1 MKLLLAALVALSAYN
16 ANAALLIIDDTAD
29 SGEATYWHV
38 GQPAPDIT
46 NYNYGDAMYC
56 EAWGAELTYVQQH
69 YPGLRMHTG
78 GNVSGGGNVVT
89 WLNDDCEFIFNN
101 L

>member
-1 MKLLLAALVALSAYN
+1 MKLLLAALLALSAYN
-16 ANAALLIIDDTAD
+16 ANAALLIIDDTVGSDALI
-29 SGEATYWHV
+29 WRV
-38 GQPAPDIT
+38 GQPVPDII

-69 YPGLRMHTG
+69 FQGMRMHTG
-78 GNVSGGGNVVT
+78 SNVPNGNVVT
-89 WLNDDCEFIFNN
+89 WLDGDCEFIFNN

>member
-1 MKLLLAALVALSAYN
+1 MKLLLAALFALSAYN
-16 ANAALLIIDDTAD
+16 ANAALLIIDDSID
-29 SGEATYWHV
+29 SDAFIWRV
-38 GQPAPDIT
+38 GQPIPDIID
-46 NYNYGDAMYC
+46 YNYGDAMYC

-78 GNVSGGGNVVT
+78 SNAAGGNVVT
-89 WLNDDCEFIFNN
+89 WLDADCEFIFNN